1 MLPGKPQ
8 WVAHGAGKNY
18 KVIFYRVCSEAE
30 VRYRM
35 ETRAQFLR
43 KRLGDPGRH

>member
-30 VRYRM
+30 GIAPV
-35 ETRAQFLR
+35 ETALLSDAALR
-43 KRLGDPGRH
+43 NAYAYS